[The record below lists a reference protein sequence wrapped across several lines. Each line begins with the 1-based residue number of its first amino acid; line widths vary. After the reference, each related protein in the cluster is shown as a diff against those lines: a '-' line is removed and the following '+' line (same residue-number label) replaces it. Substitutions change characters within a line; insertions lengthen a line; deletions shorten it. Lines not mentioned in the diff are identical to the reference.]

1 MEEVFGV
8 DGEVFLET
16 VSNYNSYV
24 DAQEDPEFGRYNFIG
39 KIDTVPFIAI
49 MEAPALH
56 HTMGGVAINADTQ
69 VLTPGGAAIPGLY
82 AAGEVTGGIHAGNRL
97 GGNAIADCMVFGRR
111 AGLMAAE

>member
-1 MEEVFGV
+1 MG
-8 DGEVFLET
+8 
-16 VSNYNSYV
+16 NH
-24 DAQEDPEFGRYNFIG
+24 IG
-39 KIDTVPFIAI
+39 KIDTAPFIAI

-82 AAGEVTGGIHAGNRL
+82 AAGEATGGTHAGNRL